1 MIKGPLGVTHHAW
14 RGGCRLSLSS
24 LVTVTTE
31 LEAIDLKKFKKRAE
45 GSKTVFQIPQYYVE
59 FVLFARSKWSKN
71 EVRNEGHTSKCPASN
86 LSMWQDCCEGAT
98 SGRPRC

>member
-14 RGGCRLSLSS
+14 RGGCRVSLSS
-24 LVTVTTE
+24 LVIVTTE
-31 LEAIDLKKFKKRAE
+31 LEAIDLKNKKIKKRAE
-45 GSKTVFQIPQYYVE
+45 GSKTVFQIP
-59 FVLFARSKWSKN
+59 LFARSKWSKN